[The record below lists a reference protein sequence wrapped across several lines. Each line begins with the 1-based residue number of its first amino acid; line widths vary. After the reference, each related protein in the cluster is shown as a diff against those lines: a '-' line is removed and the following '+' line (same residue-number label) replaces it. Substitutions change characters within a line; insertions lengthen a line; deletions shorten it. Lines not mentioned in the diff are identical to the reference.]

1 MKFRINQS
9 LSYQSRPIQ
18 TRNFMTTSILRV
30 RLIAL
35 LGLLLTTGLATAGPE
50 IQHWKT
56 LNGARVYFV
65 PAAQLPMLDIRIQ
78 FDAGSAR
85 DNGKGGLASL
95 TNHLFSFGADGLN
108 ADQIANRLEGVGAN
122 ASSGA
127 SRDTGWLSLRSLSD
141 PAMMKPALQVLE
153 KMLARPDFNE
163 ADFKREQTR
172 VLVALKQDE
181 QSPSSQASKAFY
193 KAVYGKHPYASPTSG
208 TIDSVKALTT
218 ADLKAFYKQYYVA
231 KNAVIAMVG
240 DIDRKHAE
248 RIAEQLS
255 SRLTQG
261 GAAAALPAVKDLT
274 AASTEHIEFP
284 SSQTHI
290 RIGQPG
296 MYRGDP
302 DYFALYVANHVLGGS
317 GLVSM
322 LADEIREKRGLAYSV
337 YSYFAPL
344 RRKGPFIVGMQTR
357 NDQVKESMKVLS
369 DTLNSYITDG
379 ITAEQLS
386 TAKKSITGGFPLRI
400 DSNGKI
406 VEYLALIG
414 YYKLPVDYLDKFNKR
429 INSLSLHQVRD
440 ALRRRLQPDN
450 MVTITVG
457 QRQAEK

>member
-1 MKFRINQS
+1 MI
-9 LSYQSRPIQ
+9 
-18 TRNFMTTSILRV
+18 TSMLRL
-30 RLIAL
+30 RLTAL
-35 LGLLLTTGLATAGPE
+35 LGLLLYTGLVAAGPE
-50 IQHWKT
+50 IQHWTT

-122 ASSGA
+122 AGSGA
-127 SRDTGWLSLRSLSD
+127 SLDSGWLSLRSLTD
-141 PAMMKPALQVLE
+141 PALMKPALQVLE
-153 KMLARPDFNE
+153 KMLSRPDFNE
-163 ADFKREQTR
+163 ADFKREQQR

-193 KAVYGKHPYASPTSG
+193 KAVYGKHPYGNPASG
-208 TIDSVKALTT
+208 TIESVKALRT

-231 KNAVIAMVG
+231 KNAVIALVG
-240 DIDRKHAE
+240 DIDRKQAE

-255 SRLTQG
+255 ARLEQG
-261 GAAAALPAVKDLT
+261 KAAAALPPVSDLT
-274 AASTEHIEFP
+274 ASKTEHIEFP

-290 RIGQPG
+290 RMGQPG

-302 DYFALYVANHVLGGS
+302 DYFALYLANYVLGGS
-317 GLVSM
+317 GLVS
-322 LADEIREKRGLAYSV
+322 LLGEEVREKRGLAYSV

-344 RRKGPFIVGMQTR
+344 RRKGPFILGMQTR
-357 NDQVKESMKVLS
+357 NDQAKESMQVMRA
-369 DTLNSYITDG
+369 TLDKYIKDG
-379 ITAEQLS
+379 ISAEQLS

-400 DSNGKI
+400 DSNNKI
-406 VEYLALIG
+406 VEYLVMIG
-414 YYKLPVDYLDKFNKR
+414 FYKLPLDYLDRFNER
-429 INSLSLHQVRD
+429 INKLSLSQVRD
-440 ALRRRLQPDN
+440 AFRRRLQPEN

-457 QRQAEK
+457 QRQADQ